1 MNLEVHDYDRDS
13 QSLRDECRKY
23 MYCHVMLIMRDG
35 TMMDGIIENVDP
47 ERVTMLMGEDVM
59 EQDGD
64 DQYGQPRQF
73 GSHGRHRRK
82 FRRFRRRHFPF
93 RDLSRLFLFFT
104 PFPF

>member
-1 MNLEVHDYDRDS
+1 
-13 QSLRDECRKY
+13 
-23 MYCHVMLIMRDG
+23 MRDG

-59 EQDGD
+59 EQDGEE
-64 DQYGQPRQF
+64 QYGQQRQF
-73 GSHGRHRRK
+73 GRPRRR